1 MQNKAKEMGKA
12 KLNTTKAELKTR
24 WEQPAPEGVSPALEL
39 IEFNLHVIFITKGAT
54 MGGILPRMVTIP
66 KLNIDTKF

>member
-1 MQNKAKEMGKA
+1 MQNKAKEMGK
-12 KLNTTKAELKTR
+12 TKTEHYKSRAKTR

-54 MGGILPRMVTIP
+54 VGGILPRMVTIP
-66 KLNIDTKF
+66 KLKVDTKF